1 MASQVNS
8 TKYAKKIVYQF
19 FSNSSKD
26 WRGKTPKDILWI
38 TLILTLKPDK
48 DTTKKNVQANIFD
61 EYRCKNS
68 QQNNSKPT
76 LLTA

>member
-8 TKYAKKIVYQF
+8 TKYAKKNVYQS

-26 WRGKTPKDILWI
+26 WRGKTPQDILWI

-48 DTTKKNVQANIFD
+48 DITKKMYRPISLMNIDAKILKKIIAN
-61 EYRCKNS
+61 
-68 QQNNSKPT
+68 Q
-76 LLTA
+76 L